1 MKVIFGLSIFLTLLG
16 LVLWYQYAQ
25 HFNQDSKVTAT
36 SGIFF
41 QTTLNLEEYK
51 NVSTGNNLWG
61 TFDRY
66 TRSDRM
72 GPEDALTVYCNKYC
86 KQNQH

>member
-1 MKVIFGLSIFLTLLG
+1 MIKTLAIFTTVTVVLFSIVG
-16 LVLWYQYAQ
+16 INIYVQ
-25 HFNQDSKVTAT
+25 HFNQDSNTTAT
-36 SGIFF
+36 SGWFF
-41 QTTLNLEEYK
+41 QTTLNLKEYR

-72 GPEDALTVYCNKYC
+72 GPEDTLTVYCNKYC
-86 KQNQH
+86 KD